1 MKHHLFK
8 FSSIICLALC
18 AIHSWADHRLNN
30 PIGPD
35 GYYIVK
41 WDCEKNDWATSNDV
55 EYDETFVLAVD
66 LTGTMYENWVNN
78 AQTRDGITYP
88 VENFLLPTIL

>member
-1 MKHHLFK
+1 MKHHLFRL
-8 FSSIICLALC
+8 SSIICLALC

-66 LTGTMYENWVNN
+66 LTGTMYETWVD
-78 AQTRDGITYP
+78 RKS
-88 VENFLLPTIL
+88 VV